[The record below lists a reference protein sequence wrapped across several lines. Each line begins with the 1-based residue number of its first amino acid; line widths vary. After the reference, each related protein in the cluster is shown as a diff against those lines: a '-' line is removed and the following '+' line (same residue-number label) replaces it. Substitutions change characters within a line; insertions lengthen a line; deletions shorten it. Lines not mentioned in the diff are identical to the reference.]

1 MSPADTLRL
10 LLLSSLWGLSFIF
23 MRVAAPEFGAV
34 SLVLVR
40 MGVGA
45 LLLVPLLLSL
55 YYLRLVWQHKGSL
68 LLLGVIN
75 HVLPFS
81 LLALATTRLE
91 AGFTSL
97 INATTPIFTALL
109 GALFFTVPIQRRQY
123 LGLALALFGV
133 YVLSA
138 DRLDFALGGDGWFIL
153 AVLGA
158 TFCYGIAGN
167 YSRNHL
173 SHLPARV
180 LAAGSSAMSALVL
193 LVPGLLLWPSEPI
206 SGQAWANA
214 LALAALSTTAA
225 FLIYFA
231 LLASAG
237 ATATSTVTFLVPV
250 SALLWG
256 YLLLGERLSLQI
268 LAGMAITLAG
278 TAVAT
283 GLLRLR
289 RRASPSPATAA
300 QPMAATLDATQAAAP
315 GATPDD
321 TPPDNNHSRH

>member
-23 MRVAAPEFGAV
+23 MRVASPEFGPV
-34 SLVLVR
+34 PLVLVR

-45 LLLVPLLLSL
+45 ALLVPLLLSVR
-55 YYLRLVWQHKGSL
+55 YLRLVRENAGRL
-68 LLLGVIN
+68 FLLGLIN

-109 GALFFTVPIQRRQY
+109 GALFFATPIQRQQY
-123 LGLALALFGV
+123 LGLAMALFGV

-158 TFCYGIAGN
+158 TFCYGVASN
-167 YSRNHL
+167 YSKTYL
-173 SHLPARV
+173 VHLPVRV
-180 LAAGSSAMSALVL
+180 LAGGSTAMSALIL
-193 LVPGLLLWPSEPI
+193 LVPGLLLWPAEPI
-206 SGQAWANA
+206 SGLAWANG
-214 LALAALSTTAA
+214 LALAVLSTTLA
-225 FLIYFA
+225 FLLYFG
-231 LLASAG
+231 LIASAG

-250 SALLWG
+250 SALVWG

-278 TAVAT
+278 TAIAT
-283 GLLRLR
+283 RLIR
-289 RRASPSPATAA
+289 RRRGR
-300 QPMAATLDATQAAAP
+300 
-315 GATPDD
+315 GA
-321 TPPDNNHSRH
+321 

>member
-1 MSPADTLRL
+1 MSSADALRL

-34 SLVLVR
+34 PLVLVR
-40 MGVGA
+40 MGIGA

-55 YYLRLVWQHKGSL
+55 HYLRLIWQHKGPL
-68 LLLGVIN
+68 LLLGIVN

-109 GALFFTVPIQRRQY
+109 GAAFFATPVQRQQY
-123 LGLALALFGV
+123 IGLALALLGV

-138 DRLDFALGGDGWFIL
+138 NRLDFGLGGDGWFII

-167 YSRNHL
+167 YSKTRL
-173 SHLPARV
+173 SHLPTRV

-193 LVPGLLLWPSEPI
+193 LVPGVLLWPSEPV
-206 SGQAWANA
+206 STLAWGNA
-214 LALAALSTTAA
+214 LALAMLSTTLA
-225 FLIYFA
+225 FLLYFG

-256 YLLLGERLSLQI
+256 YLLLDETLSLQVVT
-268 LAGMAITLAG
+268 GMVITLLG
-278 TAVAT
+278 TAIAT
-283 GLLRLR
+283 KLLRFKPRGAL
-289 RRASPSPATAA
+289 
-300 QPMAATLDATQAAAP
+300 QTQH
-315 GATPDD
+315 
-321 TPPDNNHSRH
+321 PPHE

>member
-10 LLLSSLWGLSFIF
+10 ILLSSLWGMSFIF
-23 MRVAAPEFGAV
+23 MRVAVPEFGPV
-34 SLVLVR
+34 PLILVR

-45 LLLVPLLLSL
+45 LLMLPLLLGRH
-55 YYLRLVWQHKGSL
+55 YLRQVWENKGKLTILGLV
-68 LLLGVIN
+68 N

-97 INATTPIFTALL
+97 INATTPLFTALL
-109 GALFFTVPIQRRQY
+109 GALFFATPVHRRQY
-123 LGLALALFGV
+123 LGLALAFFGV

-158 TFCYGIAGN
+158 TFCYGIATN
-167 YSRNHL
+167 FSKTYL
-173 SHLPARV
+173 PHLPVRV
-180 LAAGSSAMSALVL
+180 LAAGSCAMSALIL
-193 LVPGLLLWPSEPI
+193 LLPGLWLWPEAPI
-206 SGQAWANA
+206 GALGWANG
-214 LALAALSTTAA
+214 LALAVFSTTVA
-225 FLIYFA
+225 FLLYFG
-231 LLASAG
+231 LIASAG

-256 YLLLGERLSLQI
+256 YLLLDETLSLQV

-278 TAVAT
+278 TAIAT
-283 GLLRLR
+283 RMVRLR
-289 RRASPSPATAA
+289 RPGSHRVEPPGGE
-300 QPMAATLDATQAAAP
+300 PLD
-315 GATPDD
+315 
-321 TPPDNNHSRH
+321 

>member
-10 LLLSSLWGLSFIF
+10 VLLSSLWGLSFIF
-23 MRVAAPEFGAV
+23 MRVASPEFGPV

-45 LLLVPLLLSL
+45 ALLVPLLLSVR
-55 YYLRLVWQHKGSL
+55 YLTLVRENAGRLF
-68 LLLGVIN
+68 LLGLIN

-109 GALFFTVPIQRRQY
+109 GALFFATPIQRQQY
-123 LGLALALFGV
+123 LGLAMALFGV

-158 TFCYGIAGN
+158 TFCYGVAGN
-167 YSRNHL
+167 YSKTYL
-173 SHLPARV
+173 AHLPVRV
-180 LAAGSSAMSALVL
+180 LAAGSTAMSALIL
-193 LVPGLLLWPSEPI
+193 LVPGLMLWPEAPI
-206 SGQAWANA
+206 SGLAWANA
-214 LALAALSTTAA
+214 LALAVLSTTVA
-225 FLIYFA
+225 FLLYFG
-231 LLASAG
+231 LIASAG

-250 SALLWG
+250 SALIWG
-256 YLLLGERLSLQI
+256 YLLLGEGLSLQI
-268 LAGMAITLAG
+268 IAGMAITLAG
-278 TAVAT
+278 TAIAT
-283 GLLRLR
+283 RMIGQR
-289 RRASPSPATAA
+289 RRRIA
-300 QPMAATLDATQAAAP
+300 
-315 GATPDD
+315 
-321 TPPDNNHSRH
+321 

>member
-1 MSPADTLRL
+1 MSSADAIRL

-34 SLVLVR
+34 PLVLVR
-40 MGVGA
+40 MGIGA
-45 LLLVPLLLSL
+45 LLLVPLLMSL
-55 YYLRLVWQHKGSL
+55 HYLQLIWRHKGPL
-68 LLLGVIN
+68 MLLGIIN

-97 INATTPIFTALL
+97 LNATTPIFTALL
-109 GALFFTVPIQRRQY
+109 GAAFFATPVQRQQY
-123 LGLALALFGV
+123 LGLALALLGV

-138 DRLDFALGGDGWFIL
+138 NRLDFAIGGDGWFIV

-167 YSRNHL
+167 YSKTRL
-173 SHLPARV
+173 SHLPTRV

-193 LVPGLLLWPSEPI
+193 LIPGLLLWPSEPV
-206 SGQAWANA
+206 SMLAWGNA
-214 LALAALSTTAA
+214 LALAVLSTTLA
-225 FLIYFA
+225 FLLYFG

-256 YLLLGERLSLQI
+256 YLLLDETLSLQVVV
-268 LAGMAITLAG
+268 GMIITLLG
-278 TAVAT
+278 TAIAT
-283 GLLRLR
+283 KLLRIKR
-289 RRASPSPATAA
+289 RGVLPPPRSPYE
-300 QPMAATLDATQAAAP
+300 
-315 GATPDD
+315 
-321 TPPDNNHSRH
+321 

>member
-23 MRVAAPEFGAV
+23 MRVASPEFGPV
-34 SLVLVR
+34 PLVLVR

-45 LLLVPLLLSL
+45 LLLVPLLLSVR
-55 YYLRLVWQHKGSL
+55 YLRLVRENAGRL
-68 LLLGVIN
+68 FVLGLIN

-109 GALFFTVPIQRRQY
+109 GALFFATPIQRQQY

-158 TFCYGIAGN
+158 TFCYGVAGN
-167 YSRNHL
+167 YSKTYL
-173 SHLPARV
+173 AHLPVRV
-180 LAAGSSAMSALVL
+180 LAAGSTAMSALIL
-193 LVPGLLLWPSEPI
+193 LVPGLMLWPAEPI
-206 SGQAWANA
+206 SGLAWANG
-214 LALAALSTTAA
+214 LALAVLSTTVA
-225 FLIYFA
+225 FLLYFG
-231 LLASAG
+231 LIASAG

-278 TAVAT
+278 TAIAT
-283 GLLRLR
+283 RMIRLR
-289 RRASPSPATAA
+289 HGRVA
-300 QPMAATLDATQAAAP
+300 
-315 GATPDD
+315 
-321 TPPDNNHSRH
+321 

>member
-23 MRVAAPEFGAV
+23 MRVAVPEFGPV
-34 SLVLVR
+34 SLILVR

-45 LLLVPLLLSL
+45 LLLVPLLLGVRYFQL
-55 YYLRLVWQHKGSL
+55 AWENKGRLFV
-68 LLLGVIN
+68 LGLIN

-109 GALFFTVPIQRRQY
+109 GALFFATPIRRQQY

-167 YSRNHL
+167 YSKTHL
-173 SHLPARV
+173 SHLPVRV
-180 LAAGSSAMSALVL
+180 LAAGSTAMSALIL
-193 LVPGLLLWPSEPI
+193 LVPGLMLWPAEPI
-206 SGQAWANA
+206 SGLAWANG
-214 LALAALSTTAA
+214 LALAVLSTTAA
-225 FLIYFA
+225 FLLYFG
-231 LLASAG
+231 LIASAG

-250 SALLWG
+250 SALAWG
-256 YLLLGERLSLQI
+256 FVLLGERLSLQV
-268 LAGMAITLAG
+268 LAGMAITLVG
-278 TAVAT
+278 TAIT
-283 GLLRLR
+283 TRLIRLR
-289 RRASPSPATAA
+289 RVQRKP
-300 QPMAATLDATQAAAP
+300 
-315 GATPDD
+315 TP
-321 TPPDNNHSRH
+321 

>member
-1 MSPADTLRL
+1 MVPADALRL
-10 LLLSSLWGLSFIF
+10 IMLSSLWGMSFIF
-23 MRVAAPEFGAV
+23 MRVAVPEFGPIP
-34 SLVLVR
+34 LILVR

-55 YYLRLVWQHKGSL
+55 HYLGLIWQHKGRL
-68 LLLGVIN
+68 LFLGIVN
-75 HVLPFS
+75 HVLPFT

-109 GALFFTVPIQRRQY
+109 GALFFTTPIERRQY
-123 LGLALALFGV
+123 LGLAMAFGGV

-138 DRLDFALGGDGWFIL
+138 DRLDFAIGGDGWFIL

-167 YSRNHL
+167 YSRTYL
-173 SHLPARV
+173 AHLPTRV
-180 LAAGSSAMSALVL
+180 LAAGSCAMSALVL

-206 SGQAWANA
+206 SLLGWGNA
-214 LALAALSTTAA
+214 LSLAVLSTTLA
-225 FLIYFA
+225 FLLYFH

-256 YLLLGERLSLQI
+256 YLLLGETLSLQVI
-268 LAGMAITLAG
+268 AGMVITLLG

-283 GLLRLR
+283 GVR
-289 RRASPSPATAA
+289 RRK
-300 QPMAATLDATQAAAP
+300 
-315 GATPDD
+315 TPFNS
-321 TPPDNNHSRH
+321 TYPPPE

>member
-1 MSPADTLRL
+1 MSTADALRL
-10 LLLSSLWGLSFIF
+10 IMLSSLWGLSFIF
-23 MRVAAPEFGAV
+23 MRVAAPEFGSV
-34 SLVLVR
+34 PLVWIR
-40 MGVGA
+40 MTIGA

-55 YYLRLVWQHKGSL
+55 HYARLIWQHKGPL
-68 LLLGVIN
+68 LLLGVVS

-97 INATTPIFTALL
+97 LNATTPIFTALL
-109 GALFFTVPIQRRQY
+109 GAAFFATPVKRQQY
-123 LGLALALFGV
+123 LGLTLALVGV

-138 DRLDFALGGDGWFIL
+138 HRLDFSLGGDGWFIV

-158 TFCYGIAGN
+158 TFCYGVAGN
-167 YSRNHL
+167 YSKTRL
-173 SHLPARV
+173 GHLPTRV

-193 LVPGLLLWPSEPI
+193 LIPGLLLWPSEPI
-206 SGQAWANA
+206 STLAWGNA
-214 LALAALSTTAA
+214 LALAVLSTAVA
-225 FLIYFA
+225 FLLYFG

-256 YLLLGERLSLQI
+256 YLLLEETLSLQVV
-268 LAGMAITLAG
+268 LGMVITLMG

-283 GLLRLR
+283 GLLRFKPRVVMPLR
-289 RRASPSPATAA
+289 R
-300 QPMAATLDATQAAAP
+300 
-315 GATPDD
+315 
-321 TPPDNNHSRH
+321 PPHE

>member
-23 MRVAAPEFGAV
+23 MRVASPEFGPV
-34 SLVLVR
+34 PLVLVR

-45 LLLVPLLLSL
+45 ALLVPLLLSVH
-55 YYLRLVWQHKGSL
+55 YLRLVREHAGRL
-68 LLLGVIN
+68 LVLGLIN

-109 GALFFTVPIQRRQY
+109 GALFFATPIQRQQY
-123 LGLALALFGV
+123 LGLAMALFGV

-158 TFCYGIAGN
+158 TFCYGVAGN
-167 YSRNHL
+167 YSKTYL
-173 SHLPARV
+173 THLPVRV
-180 LAAGSSAMSALVL
+180 LAAGSTTMSALIL
-193 LVPGLLLWPSEPI
+193 LVPGLMLWPAEPI
-206 SGQAWANA
+206 SGLAWANG
-214 LALAALSTTAA
+214 LALAVLSTTLA
-225 FLIYFA
+225 FLLYFG
-231 LLASAG
+231 LIASAG

-250 SALLWG
+250 SALVWG

-278 TAVAT
+278 TAIAT
-283 GLLRLR
+283 RMIR
-289 RRASPSPATAA
+289 RRRRRVA
-300 QPMAATLDATQAAAP
+300 
-315 GATPDD
+315 
-321 TPPDNNHSRH
+321 

>member
-1 MSPADTLRL
+1 MSPADSLRL

-23 MRVAAPEFGAV
+23 MRVAVPEFGPV
-34 SLVLVR
+34 PLILVR

-55 YYLRLVWQHKGSL
+55 RYLRLVWQNKGGL
-68 LLLGVIN
+68 LLLGLVN

-109 GALFFTVPIQRRQY
+109 GALCFATPIQRQQY
-123 LGLALALFGV
+123 LGLALAFFGV

-158 TFCYGIAGN
+158 TFCYGLASN
-167 YSRNHL
+167 YSKAYL
-173 SHLPARV
+173 AHLPVRV
-180 LAAGSSAMSALVL
+180 LAAGSSAMSALL
-193 LVPGLLLWPSEPI
+193 LLLPGLWLWPTEPI
-206 SGQAWANA
+206 GGLAWANG
-214 LALAALSTTAA
+214 LALAAFSTTGA
-225 FLIYFA
+225 FLLYFG
-231 LLASAG
+231 LIASSG

-256 YLLLGERLSLQI
+256 YLLLGERLGLQI
-268 LAGMAITLAG
+268 LVGMAITLVG
-278 TAVAT
+278 TAIAT
-283 GLLRLR
+283 GLLRRLR
-289 RRASPSPATAA
+289 RPGHD
-300 QPMAATLDATQAAAP
+300 LDCP
-315 GATPDD
+315 GEEEE
-321 TPPDNNHSRH
+321 SVGR

>member
-1 MSPADTLRL
+1 MSSADALRL

-23 MRVAAPEFGAV
+23 MRVAVPEFGPV
-34 SLVLVR
+34 PLILVR
-40 MGVGA
+40 MAVGA
-45 LLLVPLLLSL
+45 LLLAPLLLSL
-55 YYLRLVWQHKGSL
+55 HYLRLIWQNKGPL
-68 LLLGVIN
+68 LLLGIVS

-109 GALFFTVPIQRRQY
+109 GAAFFATPIQRQQY
-123 LGLALALFGV
+123 AGLALALLGV

-138 DRLDFALGGDGWFIL
+138 HRLDFALGGDGWFII
-153 AVLGA
+153 AVLGG

-167 YSRNHL
+167 YSNTRL
-173 SHLPARV
+173 SHLPTRV

-193 LVPGLLLWPSEPI
+193 LVPGLLLWPSEPV
-206 SGQAWANA
+206 SPLAWGNA
-214 LALAALSTTAA
+214 LALAVLSTTLA
-225 FLIYFA
+225 FLLYFG

-256 YLLLGERLSLQI
+256 YLLLGETLSLQI
-268 LAGMAITLAG
+268 VAGMVITLMG
-278 TAVAT
+278 TAIAT
-283 GLLRLR
+283 RLIKVKRRGALL
-289 RRASPSPATAA
+289 
-300 QPMAATLDATQAAAP
+300 
-315 GATPDD
+315 TPR
-321 TPPDNNHSRH
+321 PPHE